1 VPMKIGYE
9 TRGLPSDFVRGQLK
23 KIVVETRGQVLNRA
37 LGGLCP
43 CMGQA
48 GREKALREFTLDRM
62 FHETLRVYGEI
73 LDIQP

>member
-1 VPMKIGYE
+1 
-9 TRGLPSDFVRGQLK
+9 
-23 KIVVETRGQVLNRA
+23 